1 MNRKTLVLPAVVG
14 LLTPVLAACGGSN
27 SGSNSDGSI
36 VVGTTDRFTAT
47 KEDPAPVDPAYAY
60 DVGTWNILR
69 QTVQTLMTQPKG
81 EGDPVPDAAESCSFT
96 DSGSERYAC
105 KLREGLKFSDGQAVT
120 AADVKYSIERA
131 LRIKA
136 DSGVFALLSN
146 IDTIET
152 QGDREVIFHLK
163 SADATF
169 PYKLSTPVAGIVNP
183 KDYEKDKLRDGFA
196 VDGSG
201 PYTLKADVNNDAA
214 DSLTFT
220 KNPDYKGAVTV
231 NNAQV
236 VMRSYDDANAMGTAI
251 DKGDIDVMTRT
262 MSPSQINKL
271 DAGSDANVDLVEMP
285 GLEIRYLGFDTAA
298 PTVKSKAVRQ
308 AMAQII
314 DRAGL
319 VAKVY
324 GSQAEP
330 LYSLVPA
337 SVTGHSNSFFNKYGD
352 PSVAKAKSLLTAA
365 NITTP
370 VKLTL
375 HYTTD
380 HYGSATK
387 EEFEVLKKQLNDSG
401 LFDVSIEGTAWV
413 TYQTAERKQEYD
425 VYGMG
430 WFPDFPDAD
439 NFLAPFLDKNN
450 FLGSPYANG
459 KIINTLIPAS
469 RREADRLSASN
480 SLTDIQDIVADDVPV
495 LPLWQGKQ
503 YVAARND
510 VTGVAYAL
518 NSSATLQLWELG
530 RGASS

>member
-14 LLTPVLAACGGSN
+14 LLTPVLAACGGSG
-27 SGSNSDGSI
+27 SGSNSGDAI

-47 KEDPAPVDPAYAY
+47 KDAPAPLDPAYSY
-60 DVGTWNILR
+60 DVGGWNILR
-69 QTVQTLMTQPKG
+69 QTVQTLMSQPKG

-105 KLREGLKFSDGQAVT
+105 KLREGLKFSDGTPVT
-120 AADVKYSIERA
+120 AKDVKWSIERA

-136 DSGVFALLSN
+136 VGGPYGLLTN

-152 QGDREVIFHLK
+152 QGDREVVFHLR

-183 KDYEKDKLRDGFA
+183 KDYDENKLRDGFGI
-196 VDGSG
+196 DGSG
-201 PYTLKADVNNDAA
+201 PYTFKADVKDDAIVSA
-214 DSLTFT
+214 TFT
-220 KNPDYKGAVTV
+220 KNPNYKGSVKV
-231 NNAQV
+231 NNQQV
-236 VMRSYDDANAMGTAI
+236 VLRSYDDADAMGKAI

-262 MSPSQINKL
+262 MSPAQINKL
-271 DAGSDANVDLVEMP
+271 DAGDDSNVDLVEMP
-285 GLEIRYLGFDTAA
+285 GLEIRYLGFNTDA
-298 PTVKSKAVRQ
+298 PTVKSKAVRE

-314 DRAGL
+314 DRASL

-352 PSVAKAKSLLTAA
+352 PSVSKARNTLAAA

-387 EEFEVLKKQLNDSG
+387 QEFEVLQKQLNDSG
-401 LFDVSIEGTAWV
+401 LFDVSIQGTLWK
-413 TYQTAERKQEYD
+413 TYQVAERKGEYD

-439 NFLAPFLDKNN
+439 NFLAPFLDKDN
-450 FLGSPYANG
+450 FLQSPYVNN
-459 KIINTLIPAS
+459 KIIKTLLPES
-469 RREADRLSASN
+469 RREADRASASG
-480 SLTDIQDIVADDVPV
+480 SLTQIQDAVADDVPL

-503 YVAARND
+503 YVAARD
-510 VTGVAYAL
+510 DITGVAYAL
-518 NSSATLQLWELG
+518 NSSASLQLWELG
-530 RGASS
+530 RGSSS